1 VKADEGW
8 TAWASVVECFTVN
21 MPIPPTQCDP
31 MMAEPSGGWNVF
43 KQIFADHRDK
53 FKHAYPLPA
62 MWCGQ
67 ASGVDEPQI
76 VFVLVIHEG
85 EASMKEE
92 VTDQLKAVFQKV
104 LEEKDITITRE
115 MTAQDIEKWDS
126 LRHIQLISEVERAF
140 GIKFK
145 LREVLSMKN
154 VGDLIDLIHAKQ
166 ALPNF

>member
-1 VKADEGW
+1 MK
-8 TAWASVVECFTVN
+8 
-21 MPIPPTQCDP
+21 
-31 MMAEPSGGWNVF
+31 
-43 KQIFADHRDK
+43 
-53 FKHAYPLPA
+53 
-62 MWCGQ
+62 
-67 ASGVDEPQI
+67 
-76 VFVLVIHEG
+76 
-85 EASMKEE
+85 KEE
-92 VTDQLKAVFQKV
+92 ITGELKAVFQKV

-166 ALPNF
+166 GVPA